1 MTQPDTAVRTAVL
14 LPGTASDDVFVR
26 SVFEVPLAA
35 VGITAVT
42 PAPVPGPGH
51 LSAYVAAMDAAAEVG
66 PIIVGGISLGA
77 HLAVE
82 WALKNRDRCAGL
94 LLALPG
100 WTGTPDGAPAAVAA
114 RYSAAAVRELGA
126 AAATAASVAV
136 AGLDPWL
143 AAELTR
149 AWSGYGDHLAEALDI
164 AADHIAPTLDDLA
177 TLDVPCGVAAFTD
190 DAVHPPEVA
199 AAWAKALPQAE
210 LCTTRL
216 QIVGVDP
223 EALGRAAVLAWLRA
237 VTP

>member
-1 MTQPDTAVRTAVL
+1 MTQPPAAAHTAVL

-26 SVFEVPLAA
+26 AVFEVPLAA
-35 VGITAVT
+35 VGMAAVM
-42 PAPVPGPGH
+42 PAPVRGPGH
-51 LSAYVAAMDAAAEVG
+51 VAAYLAAFDEAAEAG
-66 PIIVGGISLGA
+66 QPIIAGGISLGA

-100 WTGTPDGAPAAVAA
+100 WTGAPDGAPAAVAA
-114 RYSAAAVRELGA
+114 RYSAAAVRELGPT
-126 AAATAASVAV
+126 AATEAAV

-149 AWSGYGDHLAEALDI
+149 AWSGYGDDLAEALDV
-164 AADHIAPTLDDLA
+164 AADHVAPTLDDLA
-177 TLDVPCGVAAFTD
+177 TLDIPCGVAGFTD
-190 DAVHPPEVA
+190 DAVHPVEVA
-199 AAWAKALPQAE
+199 TAWAKALPQAT

-216 QIVGVDP
+216 QIVGADP
-223 EALGRAAVLAWLRA
+223 EALGRATVLAWLRA